1 MRRLMVSEE
10 WMVSSKNFKCEL
22 QVDDGA
28 SQ

>member
-1 MRRLMVSEE
+1 MRRLVVSEE
-10 WMVSSKNFKCEL
+10 WMVSSKNFKHEL